1 MFITGPSINLCVCV
15 YQEYDSDEDEDD
27 LKYQPWYYGMIAR
40 REVKRLLKEPE
51 VGSQAPQDGAFLVRL
66 SERGDSYVLSF
77 M

>member
-1 MFITGPSINLCVCV
+1 MCV